1 MLRFPARCW
10 SSGGCPIPAGPTEAT
25 SAGWWPF
32 RRGQWEQHRRE
43 DSVGTLKRR
52 GAAGAERLGGTP
64 GSTVAGDTQ
73 WARPP
78 ALHGQ
83 RGVGTVQAVRP
94 GGSARGWA
102 PRGGQRGSIS
112 VRINVAW
119 EQHRLRCAAVSVRR
133 GVRGAAGSVPPC
145 PSVRVCVCGAALRVL
160 MSVQAVP
167 CPRVPPSPRP
177 HASPCARVRVPTC
190 RCVTPCV
197 PSSPPRPRSPASAFP
212 SRVSPRVPAS
222 PPLHVSAAP
231 RCAHA
236 RVGRGGPEPHM
247 RSAEGRGGGGAA
259 VRTRCQKAVW
269 RRRRACAVMR
279 AALRAVP
286 LMAAAVAGSGAGP
299 KRART
304 EPPLRIGTHDG
315 TFHCDEALACYLL
328 RLLPRYRVRPRPPR
342 APPHPDPVPPCGP
355 RPSSGPPRPAGLRG
369 VTEEPPWGPR
379 PRVRDA
385 FGSPILHWGRCG
397 VLSVLLGSS
406 FSAGAA
412 LISPAVSLLPPNDH
426 SCIPALCWAPRS
438 HLEATL
444 WSPGRCQSP
453 WSYLGD
459 AFRSPIL
466 HWGRTGLPSSL
477 LGYSDPRGGRPYVPI
492 SPWRSLTSP
501 VPPCPPPASPHC
513 SAGRRGGADPGP
525 PAPGPVRCGGGCGGR
540 I

>member
-1 MLRFPARCW
+1 M
-10 SSGGCPIPAGPTEAT
+10 
-25 SAGWWPF
+25 
-32 RRGQWEQHRRE
+32 
-43 DSVGTLKRR
+43 
-52 GAAGAERLGGTP
+52 RL
-64 GSTVAGDTQ
+64 
-73 WARPP
+73 
-78 ALHGQ
+78 
-83 RGVGTVQAVRP
+83 
-94 GGSARGWA
+94 
-102 PRGGQRGSIS
+102 
-112 VRINVAW
+112 
-119 EQHRLRCAAVSVRR
+119 
-133 GVRGAAGSVPPC
+133 C
-145 PSVRVCVCGAALRVL
+145 PSVGVCVGQLEVSLRVRL
-160 MSVQAVP
+160 SGFVSVGLLYVSLCP
-167 CPRVPPSPRP
+167 SRLFRVRVSLRPRVLTHPRVPAYVSPRVA
-177 HASPCARVRVPTC
+177 ASPRVFPAPLRVPAAPPQ
-190 RCVTPCV
+190 R
-197 PSSPPRPRSPASAFP
+197 SPPACP
-212 SRVSPRVPAS
+212 RVSPRRRPSTCPQLRAVRMRGWVGAGPS
-222 PPLHVSAAP
+222 
-231 RCAHA
+231 RTCAV
-236 RVGRGGPEPHM
+236 RK
-247 RSAEGRGGGGAA
+247 GGGDGAA

-342 APPHPDPVPPCGP
+342 APPHPGPVPPCGP

-426 SCIPALCWAPRS
+426 SCVPALCWAPRS

-459 AFRSPIL
+459 AFRSPVL

-525 PAPGPVRCGGGCGGR
+525 PAPGPVQCGGGCGGR

>member
-32 RRGQWEQHRRE
+32 RRGQWEQHRHE
-43 DSVGTLKRR
+43 DGVGTLKRR

-102 PRGGQRGSIS
+102 SRGGQRGSIS

-247 RSAEGRGGGGAA
+247 RSAEGRGGRGRSAHALSKGGVEAA
-259 VRTRCQKAVW
+259 PRVRSDARRSARRSPHG
-269 RRRRACAVMR
+269 RRRRRERCRTQTGPNGAASAHRHPRRHLPLRRGAGVLPAAPA
-279 AALRAVP
+279 AALP
-286 LMAAAVAGSGAGP
+286 GTAAASSGPSAPG
-299 KRART
+299 
-304 EPPLRIGTHDG
+304 
-315 TFHCDEALACYLL
+315 
-328 RLLPRYRVRPRPPR
+328 PRPTLR
-342 APPHPDPVPPCGP
+342 PPPVLGAAPPCG
-355 RPSSGPPRPAGLRG
+355 
-369 VTEEPPWGPR
+369 
-379 PRVRDA
+379 
-385 FGSPILHWGRCG
+385 
-397 VLSVLLGSS
+397 
-406 FSAGAA
+406 
-412 LISPAVSLLPPNDH
+412 
-426 SCIPALCWAPRS
+426 APRC
-438 HLEATL
+438 H
-444 WSPGRCQSP
+444 
-453 WSYLGD
+453 
-459 AFRSPIL
+459 
-466 HWGRTGLPSSL
+466 
-477 LGYSDPRGGRPYVPI
+477 
-492 SPWRSLTSP
+492 
-501 VPPCPPPASPHC
+501 
-513 SAGRRGGADPGP
+513 
-525 PAPGPVRCGGGCGGR
+525 
-540 I
+540 

>member
-1 MLRFPARCW
+1 MGTAPCTAW
-10 SSGGCPIPAGPTEAT
+10 TAGGGDRAGSPT
-25 SAGWWPF
+25 
-32 RRGQWEQHRRE
+32 RGQCPGMGA
-43 DSVGTLKRR
+43 SR
-52 GAAGAERLGGTP
+52 GAAG
-64 GSTVAGDTQ
+64 
-73 WARPP
+73 
-78 ALHGQ
+78 LHLRANK
-83 RGVGTVQAVRP
+83 RG
-94 GGSARGWA
+94 
-102 PRGGQRGSIS
+102 
-112 VRINVAW
+112 
-119 EQHRLRCAAVSVRR
+119 L
-133 GVRGAAGSVPPC
+133 GAAPAALMRLC
-145 PSVRVCVCGAALRVL
+145 PSVGVCVGQLEVSLRVRL
-160 MSVQAVP
+160 SGFVSVGLLYVSLCP
-167 CPRVPPSPRP
+167 SRLFRVRVSLRPRVLTHPRVP
-177 HASPCARVRVPTC
+177 AY
-190 RCVTPCV
+190 
-197 PSSPPRPRSPASAFP
+197 
-212 SRVSPRVPAS
+212 VSPRVAAS
-222 PPLHVSAAP
+222 PRVFPAPLRVPAAP
-231 RCAHA
+231 PQRSPPACPRASPRRRPSTCPQLRAVRMRGWVGAAPSRTCAV
-236 RVGRGGPEPHM
+236 RKG
-247 RSAEGRGGGGAA
+247 GGGGAA

-342 APPHPDPVPPCGP
+342 APPHPGPVPPCGP

-426 SCIPALCWAPRS
+426 SCVPALCWAPRS

>member
-32 RRGQWEQHRRE
+32 RRGQWEQHRHE
-43 DSVGTLKRR
+43 DGVGTLKRR

-212 SRVSPRVPAS
+212 SRLSPRRRPSTCPQLRAVRMRGWVGAGPS
-222 PPLHVSAAP
+222 
-231 RCAHA
+231 RTCAV
-236 RVGRGGPEPHM
+236 RK
-247 RSAEGRGGGGAA
+247 GGGGAGP
-259 VRTRCQKAVW
+259 Q
-269 RRRRACAVMR
+269 CA
-279 AALRAVP
+279 RAV
-286 LMAAAVAGSGAGP
+286 
-299 KRART
+299 KR
-304 EPPLRIGTHDG
+304 
-315 TFHCDEALACYLL
+315 
-328 RLLPRYRVRPRPPR
+328 
-342 APPHPDPVPPCGP
+342 
-355 RPSSGPPRPAGLRG
+355 
-369 VTEEPPWGPR
+369 
-379 PRVRDA
+379 
-385 FGSPILHWGRCG
+385 
-397 VLSVLLGSS
+397 
-406 FSAGAA
+406 
-412 LISPAVSLLPPNDH
+412 
-426 SCIPALCWAPRS
+426 
-438 HLEATL
+438 
-444 WSPGRCQSP
+444 
-453 WSYLGD
+453 
-459 AFRSPIL
+459 
-466 HWGRTGLPSSL
+466 
-477 LGYSDPRGGRPYVPI
+477 
-492 SPWRSLTSP
+492 
-501 VPPCPPPASPHC
+501 
-513 SAGRRGGADPGP
+513 
-525 PAPGPVRCGGGCGGR
+525 RCGGGAAR
-540 I
+540 AQ

>member
-1 MLRFPARCW
+1 MGTAPCTAW
-10 SSGGCPIPAGPTEAT
+10 TAGGGDRAGSPT
-25 SAGWWPF
+25 
-32 RRGQWEQHRRE
+32 RGQCPGMGA
-43 DSVGTLKRR
+43 SR
-52 GAAGAERLGGTP
+52 GAAGLHLRANKRGLGAAPAALCGCVRPSGCAWGSWKCPSVSVCP
-64 GSTVAGDTQ
+64 GLCLWGCSTC
-73 WARPP
+73 PY
-78 ALHGQ
+78 
-83 RGVGTVQAVRP
+83 VRP
-94 GGSARGWA
+94 GCSVSA
-102 PRGGQRGSIS
+102 
-112 VRINVAW
+112 
-119 EQHRLRCAAVSVRR
+119 
-133 GVRGAAGSVPPC
+133 C
-145 PSVRVCVCGAALRVL
+145 PSVPASSRIPV
-160 MSVQAVP
+160 
-167 CPRVPPSPRP
+167 CPRTCPHVSLRHPVCSQLPS
-177 HASPCARVRVPTC
+177 ASPQPRLSVPL
-190 RCVTPCV
+190 
-197 PSSPPRPRSPASAFP
+197 
-212 SRVSPRVPAS
+212 PRVPAC
-222 PPLHVSAAP
+222 PRVAAP
-231 RCAHA
+231 PRVRSSALCACAGGSGRPRAAHA
-236 RVGRGGPEPHM
+236 QCGR
-247 RSAEGRGGGGAA
+247 AGGGGAA

-426 SCIPALCWAPRS
+426 SCVPALCWAPRS

-459 AFRSPIL
+459 AFRSPVL
-466 HWGRTGLPSSL
+466 HWGCTGLPSSL